1 MHFDALTLAC
11 VTHELNQ
18 TVVPGRVQGALLV
31 DEQTVGLELY
41 ANRQRRYLLLSAN
54 PQASRVH
61 LVDHKLRRGT
71 GATPPLLLLLR
82 KYVRGALL
90 ESITQLAPWER
101 VLQLAFNH
109 PEHGTTTLV
118 VETMGRA
125 ANLMLLD
132 ATGKMLDVTRRVP
145 PSERTVRPLLP
156 GRPYVPPAAPDK
168 IPPLDNGDPGYYGRL
183 AAVSQHEGKLW
194 RAIVA
199 TVTGISPTQGRELA
213 WRIAGDADAPAKGVE
228 MLAVAQALQALWS
241 PLETGEWE
249 PGTLVRAGEFDNE
262 IIGFAPYRV
271 HFLAEADF
279 VPAQSMSEALA
290 QFYGESSQASVDEP
304 GEAEQI
310 DAYAALRA
318 NVANLLK
325 QARKQ
330 TERRLA
336 ALDKDEPAPGE
347 PAQLRTRA
355 EWLLA
360 LSSQITPEQEVL
372 DVDLGEETLSIRLNA
387 KQTPVEQ
394 AERMFKRASK
404 LERAAKI
411 IPQRRAKL
419 RSDLEFVEQ
428 LEVDLSQ
435 AENQPEIAA
444 VEGELRGAGVL
455 GQRGKAARAK
465 REKRSGAVAG
475 PRSFNSPSGFAILVG
490 RNARQNDDLTFRRS
504 HPQDLWLHA
513 RDVPG
518 SHVVIRSSG
527 REVDE
532 ATVEMAA
539 RLAAYFSKLR
549 GERSAPVM
557 LAERRFVTRVP
568 GGRPGQVYVRN
579 DGTVTVE
586 GTLPTNV
593 RKE

>member
-18 TVVPGRVQGALLV
+18 TIVPGRVQGALLV
-31 DEQTVGLELY
+31 DEQSVGLELY

-101 VLQLAFNH
+101 VLQLAFDH

-145 PSERTVRPLLP
+145 PGEQTTRPLLP
-156 GRPYVPPAAPDK
+156 GRPYTPPVPPDK
-168 IPPLDNGDPGYYGRL
+168 ITPLDNGDPDYYARL
-183 AAVSQHEGKLW
+183 AAISQHEGKLW
-194 RAIVA
+194 RAVVA

-249 PGTLVRAGEFDNE
+249 AGTLVREGESRNE
-262 IIGFAPYRV
+262 IVGFAPYRV
-271 HFLAEADF
+271 HFLVEADF
-279 VPAQSMSEALA
+279 VPAQSMNEALA
-290 QFYGESSQASVDEP
+290 QFYGESSQALVDEP
-304 GEAEQI
+304 GEGEI

-330 TERRLA
+330 VERRLA
-336 ALDKDEPAPGE
+336 ALDKDEPALGE
-347 PAQLRTRA
+347 PAQLRMQA

-360 LSSQITPEQEVL
+360 LSSQIAPEQEVL
-372 DVDLGEETLSIRLNA
+372 DIDLGEETLSIRLDA

-404 LERAAKI
+404 LERAAEI
-411 IPQRRAKL
+411 IPKRRAKL
-419 RSDLEFVEQ
+419 TSDLEFIEQ
-428 LEVDLSQ
+428 LEIDLAQ

-455 GQRGKAARAK
+455 GQRGKAAQSR
-465 REKRSGAVAG
+465 REKRGGAVAG
-475 PRSFNSPSGFAILVG
+475 PRTFDSPGGFAILVG

-527 REVDE
+527 QPVDE
-532 ATVEMAA
+532 ATVETAA

-549 GERSAPVM
+549 GERAAPVM

-579 DGTVTVE
+579 DSTVTVE
-586 GTLPTNV
+586 GTLPGNLH
-593 RKE
+593 EA

>member
-11 VTHELNQ
+11 LSHELNQ
-18 TVVPGRVQGALLV
+18 ILVPGRVQGALLV

-41 ANRQRRYLLLSAN
+41 ANRQRHYLLLSAN

-71 GATPPLLLLLR
+71 SATPPLLLLLR

-90 ESITQLAPWER
+90 AAVDQLAPWER
-101 VLQLAFNH
+101 VLQFAFEH

-145 PSERTVRPLLP
+145 PGEHTTRPLLP
-156 GRPYVPPAAPDK
+156 GRLYTPPTPPDK
-168 IPPLDNGDPGYYGRL
+168 ITPLDNGDPDYYARL
-183 AAVSQHEGKLW
+183 AEIPQQNGKLW
-194 RAIVA
+194 RAVVA
-199 TVTGISPTQGRELA
+199 AVTGVSPTQGRELA
-213 WRIAGDADAPAKGVE
+213 WRIAGDADAPARGVE
-228 MLAVAQALQALWS
+228 VLAVAQALQTLWS
-241 PLETGEWE
+241 PLKTGEWE
-249 PGTLVRAGEFDNE
+249 PGTLVRQNNTGGEVA
-262 IIGFAPYRV
+262 GFAPYRV
-271 HFLAEADF
+271 HFLDNADF
-279 VPAQSMSEALA
+279 APAASMNEALA
-290 QFYGESSQASVDEP
+290 QFYGESSQALGDEP
-304 GEAEQI
+304 GDAEKI

-330 TERRLA
+330 SERRLS

-347 PAQLRTRA
+347 PAQLRTQA

-360 LSSQITPEQEVL
+360 LNSQITPEQEVL
-372 DVDLGEETLSIRLNA
+372 EVDLGDTTLSICLNA

-404 LERAAKI
+404 LERAEKI
-411 IPQRRAKL
+411 IPQRRARL
-419 RSDLEFVEQ
+419 TSDLEFIGQMEI
-428 LEVDLSQ
+428 DLSQ

-455 GQRGKAARAK
+455 GQRGKAAQAK

-475 PRSFNSPSGFAILVG
+475 PRSFDSPGGFAVLVG
-490 RNARQNDDLTFRRS
+490 RNARQNDELTFRRS

-527 REVDE
+527 QEVDD

-579 DGTVTVE
+579 DRTINVE
-586 GTLPTNV
+586 GTLP
-593 RKE
+593 EE